1 MADWVWI
8 DERDAV
14 ALHERS
20 LVFHGGAEG
29 VRDLGLL
36 QSALARP
43 RNLAAY
49 DEAADAARLA
59 AALTAG
65 VIQNHP
71 FVDGNK
77 RTGFLVGLLFLEMNG
92 WRFAGDESG
101 AAEMVIALAA
111 STVEEAQYEAYL
123 RDNSQAPIA

>member
-1 MADWVWI
+1 M
-8 DERDAV
+8 

-36 QSALARP
+36 HSALARA

-92 WRFAGDESG
+92 WRFAGDEPG

-111 STVEEAQYEAYL
+111 GTVEEAQYEAYL